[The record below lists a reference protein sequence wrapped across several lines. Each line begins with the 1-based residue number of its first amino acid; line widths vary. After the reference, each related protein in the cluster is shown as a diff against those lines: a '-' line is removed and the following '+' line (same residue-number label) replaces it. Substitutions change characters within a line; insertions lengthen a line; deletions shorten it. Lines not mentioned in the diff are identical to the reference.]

1 MQSSEDAHDRDVS
14 GLHTVIRMDE
24 EAKYYLTRE
33 IADLHRR
40 LERKDSANR
49 DLAQENDGLDWMVLD
64 LNDEAK
70 DLQLRINELNQVI
83 GDMELCGY

>member
-40 LERKDSANR
+40 LERKESANR
-49 DLAQENDGLDWMVLD
+49 DLAQKNRTRIIR
-64 LNDEAK
+64 
-70 DLQLRINELNQVI
+70 LRVTLHATRQKWVIELILHRTV
-83 GDMELCGY
+83 